1 MRMFK
6 FWDKKKNGN
15 KLIKNFNDFLMFAER
30 IDYQPNLENFLMTAY
45 KNPFVAGALDRL
57 EKGMQNIDWNTYKK
71 GNKDNLNLVNKS
83 LIVNTIARPSLLTNQ
98 DDFISYLMFY
108 YLLDGEC
115 LVRKIRTA
123 SKYDLMIYK
132 KNMYSYKFL
141 DIAGTVELKVN
152 GESILD
158 VDNYYIFRNTN
169 IYSHIA
175 GAGNGRSTIESLLL
189 LHDYYCLI
197 MNWNNEVMRNDGVQ
211 PYAITSDTF
220 MQTDAKKE
228 ILNKIKQAE
237 KGEPLFLDGTNLKIQ
252 SLGAQSLKDFD
263 YLQALDEIRN
273 ITANVLGVPSI
284 LIGDRTNQKFS
295 NYKEAKEALYTETL
309 LPIADKIKSMLNE
322 FLSQDFE
329 LNEFV
334 DYDTERIEVLQ
345 ENRTEKMNS
354 LNNISFLSINE
365 KRAELGYSEVDGGD
379 EILMNGIQTP
389 LSEMTTPVTPVAEDV
404 TSVEDV

>member
-1 MRMFK
+1 MFK

-30 IDYQPNLENFLMTAY
+30 VDYQPNLENFLMTAY

-83 LIVNTIARPSLLTNQ
+83 LVANTIARPSLLTNQ
-98 DDFISYLMFY
+98 DDFIIYLMFY

-123 SKYDLMIYK
+123 NKYDLMIYK
-132 KNMYSYKFL
+132 KNMYSYNFL

-152 GESILD
+152 GESVLD
-158 VDNYYIFRNTN
+158 VDNYYIFRNAN

-197 MNWNNEVMRNDGVQ
+197 MSWNNEVMRNDGVQ

-220 MQTDAKKE
+220 IQTDAKKE
-228 ILNKIKQAE
+228 ILNKIKQSE

-252 SLGAQSLKDFD
+252 SLGGQTPKDFN

-329 LNEFV
+329 LNEFI
-334 DYDTERIEVLQ
+334 DYDIERIEVLQ
-345 ENRTEKMNS
+345 ENRAEKMNA

>member
-1 MRMFK
+1 MFK

-30 IDYQPNLENFLMTAY
+30 VDYQPNLENFLMTAY

-83 LIVNTIARPSLLTNQ
+83 LIANTIARPSLLTNQ

-123 SKYDLMIYK
+123 NKYDLMIYK
-132 KNMYSYKFL
+132 KNMYSYNFL

-158 VDNYYIFRNTN
+158 VDNYYIFRNAN

-197 MNWNNEVMRNDGVQ
+197 MSWNNEVMRNDGVQ

-220 MQTDAKKE
+220 IQTDAKKE
-228 ILNKIKQAE
+228 ILNKIKQSE

-252 SLGAQSLKDFD
+252 SLGGQTPKDFN

-329 LNEFV
+329 LNEFI
-334 DYDTERIEVLQ
+334 DYDIERIEVLQ
-345 ENRTEKMNS
+345 ENRAEKMNA